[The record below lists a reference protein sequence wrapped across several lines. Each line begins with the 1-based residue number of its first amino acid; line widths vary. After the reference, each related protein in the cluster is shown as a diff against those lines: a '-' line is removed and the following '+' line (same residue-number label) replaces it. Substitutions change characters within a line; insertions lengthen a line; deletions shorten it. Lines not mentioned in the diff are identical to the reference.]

1 MLPSFGNLTKVLLE
15 MSALAGI
22 FIREPSCVTFY
33 ILFQVLEV
41 YIMHDTFTVYIMTS
55 YLHNFA
61 NRAFIQF
68 PLNMGSHM
76 ICRSY

>member
-1 MLPSFGNLTKVLLE
+1 MLHSIL
-15 MSALAGI
+15 
-22 FIREPSCVTFY
+22 
-33 ILFQVLEV
+33 LFQVLEV

-55 YLHNFA
+55 LLTQFA
-61 NRAFIQF
+61 NKAFIQF